1 MSFLYLLE
9 HGEQMAAIDA
19 KEQAVHLSDIG
30 VRGVLALRRAQRMVI
45 VRDPFS
51 RTLSAFL
58 DKFRSPNYQRRFGA
72 FELTPEGFSAFLSFL
87 ENGGLRA
94 NAHWSPQSDRIM
106 LPLDQYDAVL
116 PFSSFPHSFVRAVED
131 SFPEARR
138 KWSDFSHVDI
148 EGPPRTDAGEKVMA
162 FYNQD
167 NMAAVERL
175 YSKDLELPPIRE
187 EADRVRATYEQLPG
201 GK

>member
-9 HGEQMAAIDA
+9 HGQQMAAIDA

-58 DKFRSPNYQRRFGA
+58 DKFRSPNYQRRFGS
-72 FELTPEGFSAFLSFL
+72 FELTPEGFTDFLSFL

-94 NAHWSPQSDRIM
+94 NAHWSPQSDRIL
-106 LPLDQYDAVL
+106 LPLDHYDTVL

-138 KWSDFSHVDI
+138 KWSAFSHVDI

-162 FYNQD
+162 FYNRD
-167 NMAAVERL
+167 DMAAVERL

-187 EADRVRATYEQLPG
+187 EADRVRATFEQRSG